1 MMFLAND
8 PLNLSRAMILAPAS
22 QPVLS
27 LKFVT
32 HMVGVLLLENLEV
45 ASQQCIVMAEME
57 DIEHFIVPWAWVL
70 LSP

>member
-45 ASQQCIVMAEME
+45 GGVATVHCYGR
-57 DIEHFIVPWAWVL
+57 DGRH
-70 LSP
+70 